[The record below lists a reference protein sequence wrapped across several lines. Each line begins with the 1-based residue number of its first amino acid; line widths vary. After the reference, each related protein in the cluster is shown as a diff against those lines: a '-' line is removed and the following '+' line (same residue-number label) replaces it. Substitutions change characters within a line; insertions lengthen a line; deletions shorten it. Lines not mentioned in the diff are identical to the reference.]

1 MLKSDLEG
9 RPVYVKNEDHV
20 EGHFLICF
28 LALLISRI
36 MEMKLDNKY
45 SIRKIQKAL
54 KNATCRK
61 ISNGLYSLNKKHEL
75 FRKLDTIF
83 GLNMDY
89 SEVRIEKLRQ
99 WKKHLDTT

>member
-1 MLKSDLEG
+1 
-9 RPVYVKNEDHV
+9 
-20 EGHFLICF
+20 
-28 LALLISRI
+28 
-36 MEMKLDNKY
+36 MKLDNKY
-45 SIRKIQKAL
+45 SVKKIQEAL

-61 ISNGLYSLNKKHEL
+61 IYNGLYSLNKQDES

-83 GLNMDY
+83 NLNFDY